1 MRLQIV
7 AAGSGWTIGRIGARI
22 CKPLQIG
29 TAAVFFARAACQHLK
44 AEDAAQQ
51 ASESRSCARST
62 FRVLVDVGHTATSP
76 GADSAREAKA
86 GLREC

>member
-1 MRLQIV
+1 MIV
-7 AAGSGWTIGRIGARI
+7 SKASI
-22 CKPLQIG
+22 QIG

-44 AEDAAQQ
+44 AEVQQ